1 MRVQGVMK
9 QYRAKVYARGHGK
22 ILDKIMIE
30 HVILPLIIPSKNVD
44 VEYASMAAKH
54 IAGAKTVRCHD
65 DAHCPALLTDPFPS
79 SPIVRRA
86 PSRSLILCRH
96 DLLTIISTI
105 LGSHGISPVQLA
117 QDPCRAGGLHMCYQ
131 LFVLGPFGQC
141 TCKLYPQG
149 VASLP
154 RYPFRQPDRTELDQQ
169 NMANEQ
175 IACSGDW

>member
-1 MRVQGVMK
+1 MKVQGVMK
-9 QYRAKVYARGHGK
+9 PYRVKVYIKGHDK
-22 ILDKIMIE
+22 ILDNSMIDR
-30 HVILPLIIPSKNVD
+30 VILLVTIPSNHVD
-44 VEYASMAAKH
+44 VEYASLVAQH
-54 IAGAKTVRCHD
+54 IAGAKTVRCH

-79 SPIVRRA
+79 SSIVRRE

-96 DLLTIISTI
+96 DLLTIIPTI
-105 LGSHGISPVQLA
+105 LGSHGILPVQLA
-117 QDPCRAGGLHMCYQ
+117 QDPCRSGGLHMCYQ

-141 TCKLYPQG
+141 ICKLYPQG
-149 VASLP
+149 VAPLL